1 MPVFRSD
8 LEVRK
13 RAVYAAFFA
22 IGAAGALF
30 SFALNLLRATPD
42 PAVARIQL
50 ATAVVLAASVVAV
63 GWRRVPLAQVERV
76 GFGFGAIVVVG
87 SIAWSLY
94 GGDPVTIGRAAVQS
108 TLHWLP
114 LVFVF
119 AFVAF
124 PGRTATR
131 GAVALMAAVAALVL
145 PHDLREAR
153 SGVSDD
159 LFVLAQALVA
169 YAVLIAGLRFFGDLH
184 VRASTFERTA
194 ERMRELAHT
203 DALTGLGN
211 RRQADLW
218 LVREVQRA
226 ARYVRPFTVLMLD
239 IDHFK
244 RLNDDHG
251 HAAGDRVL
259 VDLASELVGMVR
271 ASDAVVRWGGEEFLV
286 LAPETALEDAVQVA
300 ELIRRQIAKLPL
312 GESHR
317 VTVSIGVA
325 AHRTGDDP
333 RERWSHAPTRR
344 STWRSGRGG
353 TRCARK
359 SRRRREGR
367 DARLGAAGGRYGR
380 RPSPRIPSAA
390 IRATKTSPV
399 PTLVRVVLPNAAVPK

>member
-1 MPVFRSD
+1 M
-8 LEVRK
+8 
-13 RAVYAAFFA
+13 
-22 IGAAGALF
+22 
-30 SFALNLLRATPD
+30 
-42 PAVARIQL
+42 
-50 ATAVVLAASVVAV
+50 
-63 GWRRVPLAQVERV
+63 
-76 GFGFGAIVVVG
+76 
-87 SIAWSLY
+87 
-94 GGDPVTIGRAAVQS
+94 
-108 TLHWLP
+108 
-114 LVFVF
+114 
-119 AFVAF
+119 
-124 PGRTATR
+124 
-131 GAVALMAAVAALVL
+131 
-145 PHDLREAR
+145 
-153 SGVSDD
+153 SDD

-184 VRASTFERTA
+184 VRASTLERTA

-226 ARYVRPFTVLMLD
+226 ARYARPFTVLMLD

-312 GESHR
+312 GEAHR

-333 RERWSHAPTRR
+333 ESLVARADAALYMAK
-344 STWRSGRGG
+344 RSGRN
-353 TRCARK
+353 AVRK
-359 SRRRREGR
+359 EV
-367 DARLGAAGGRYGR
+367 AP
-380 RPSPRIPSAA
+380 PS
-390 IRATKTSPV
+390 
-399 PTLVRVVLPNAAVPK
+399 